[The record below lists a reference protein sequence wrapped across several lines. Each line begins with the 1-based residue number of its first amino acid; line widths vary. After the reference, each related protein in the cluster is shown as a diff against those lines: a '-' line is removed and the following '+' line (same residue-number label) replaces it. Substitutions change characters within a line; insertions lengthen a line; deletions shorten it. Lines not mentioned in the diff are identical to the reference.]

1 MSATL
6 SRAFRQPAAPTSETP
21 ALIRRE
27 SWDDVGH
34 ITIGP
39 VKSYGYRCY
48 PGHGNCRRIVRLF
61 CGNGFEEAAYD
72 VCFFT
77 DRPATCDCADAVYR
91 RKDETGA
98 TCKHIR
104 AVVALG
110 LDKSDA
116 ERVEAI
122 EAGAAALTKAVAAIV
137 SPFAEVDAAVIEM
150 DAMFARHLAEAD

>member
-6 SRAFRQPAAPTSETP
+6 RAFRQPAAPPSETP
-21 ALIRRE
+21 ALVRRE
-27 SWDDVGH
+27 TWDDVGF

-48 PGHGNCRRIVRLF
+48 PGSGNCRRIVRLF
-61 CGNGFEEAAYD
+61 VGNGFEEAAYD

-91 RKDETGA
+91 RKDETGR

-104 AVVALG
+104 AVVALE

-116 ERVEAI
+116 DRVAAI
-122 EAGAAALTKAVAAIV
+122 EADAAALAQWVADVTAGRV
-137 SPFAEVDAAVIEM
+137 GT
-150 DAMFARHLAEAD
+150 ADLQGGF